1 MITMTSRSFVLRAAL
16 FTGAAIVAMIASTSA
31 QQNPYLGRWNLT
43 PTGDNTGVYWLEIKE
58 DGGKLTGMFLN
69 LGGHPLPLATVKVE
83 NGELFFQGAPPQRGS
98 APEYRARIQGDT
110 LAGTIK
116 TPARTIEFIG
126 VRPPKWPAFDANAA
140 HKTGKTVELFDGK
153 SMDAWDVADRSKP
166 SGWSVVDGA
175 MTNTPHAN
183 NLVSK
188 QKFQDF
194 KIQAEYKLETNS
206 NSGIYLRGRYELQV
220 LDDYGKP
227 AESHGHMSIYAW
239 KAPSVNASKPAG
251 EWQTMEAT
259 VVGNKVT
266 VFLNGTKV
274 HDNATLEAITGGAL
288 DANETEPGP
297 IMIQG
302 DHEKVTYRKVTV
314 TPILNARR

>member
-1 MITMTSRSFVLRAAL
+1 MKSCDFVRQAAL
-16 FTGAAIVAMIASTSA
+16 VAAMAIAGMAVSTSA
-31 QQNPYLGRWNLT
+31 QRNPYVGRWNLT
-43 PTGDNTGVYWLEIKE
+43 GTGEDGGVYWLEIKDE
-58 DGGKLTGMFLN
+58 GGQLTGMFLN
-69 LGGHPLPLATVKVE
+69 RGGSPVKLATVKVE
-83 NGELFFQGAPPQRGS
+83 NGELFFQGAPPQSGI
-98 APEYRARIQGDT
+98 APEYRARVNGDK

-116 TPARTIEFIG
+116 TPTRTIEFVG
-126 VRPPKWPAFDANAA
+126 ERPPKWPAADANAA
-140 HKTGKTVELFDGK
+140 HTFGRPVELFDGK
-153 SMDAWDVADRSKP
+153 SMDTWDVEDKSKP
-166 SGWSVVDGA
+166 SGWSAVDGA

-194 KIQAEYKLETNS
+194 KIHAEYKLETNS

-227 AESHGHMSIYAW
+227 ADSHGHMSIYGW
-239 KAPSVNASKPAG
+239 KAPLVNASKPVG
-251 EWQTMEAT
+251 EWQSMEAT

-302 DHEKVTYRKVTV
+302 DHEKVTYRKVMV
-314 TPILNARR
+314 TPILDARR

>member
-1 MITMTSRSFVLRAAL
+1 MKKRYFTLDAARVV
-16 FTGAAIVAMIASTSA
+16 AIAIVGMAISIGA
-31 QQNPYLGRWNLT
+31 QQDSYVGRWNLT
-43 PTGDNTGVYWLEIKE
+43 GIGENAGVYWLEILDE
-58 DGGKLTGMFLN
+58 GGQLTGMFLN
-69 LGGHPLPLATVKVE
+69 RGGSPVKLATVKVE

-98 APEYRARIQGDT
+98 APEYRARIQKDK

-116 TPARTIEFIG
+116 TPARTIEFVG
-126 VRPPKWPAFDANAA
+126 VRPPKWPAADANAA
-140 HKTGKTVELFDGK
+140 HKMGKAVELFDGT
-153 SMDAWDVADRSKP
+153 SMDAWDVADKSKP
-166 SGWSVVDGA
+166 LNWSVVDGA

-188 QKFQDF
+188 QRFQDF
-194 KIQAEYKLETNS
+194 TIHAEYKLEMKS

-227 AESHGHMSIYAW
+227 AGTHGHMSIYAW
-239 KAPSVNASKPAG
+239 KAPLVNASKPAG

-266 VFLNGTKV
+266 VFLNGQKV
-274 HDNATLEAITGGAL
+274 HDNATLEAITGGAR

-314 TPILNARR
+314 TPILDARR